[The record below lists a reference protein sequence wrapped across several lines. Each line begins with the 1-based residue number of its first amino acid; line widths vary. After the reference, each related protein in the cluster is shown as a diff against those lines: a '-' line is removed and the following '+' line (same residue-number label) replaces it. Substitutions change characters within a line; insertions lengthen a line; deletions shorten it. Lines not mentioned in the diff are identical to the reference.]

1 MTSCWRYLQTTEL
14 LLTATLADKRLL

>member
-14 LLTATLADKRLL
+14 LLTATLADQRLL